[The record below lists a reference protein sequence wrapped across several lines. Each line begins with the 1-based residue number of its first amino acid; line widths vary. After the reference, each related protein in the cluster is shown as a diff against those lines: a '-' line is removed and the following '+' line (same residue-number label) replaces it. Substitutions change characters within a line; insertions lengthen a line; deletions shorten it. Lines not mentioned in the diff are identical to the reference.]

1 MRRLVYRWIFPMLGY
16 ACGIASAGVERVE
29 YDGAVYHLYRLDK
42 TRFAEL
48 ELVWP
53 GKNGKPLGDFTA
65 LQKQMADEGRKIVFA
80 MNAGIYERGPKPLGL
95 TISEGKELVPLN
107 LQNGEGNFYL
117 KPNGVFYLD
126 DANGAGVMEVGEFF
140 RSGLKPR
147 LATQSGPL
155 LLRKG
160 IFHPAFKA
168 GSPNKRLRNGV
179 GVRSRDGQIIFAI
192 SDRDDRERGRVT
204 LHQFASFFLH
214 LECLDA
220 LFLDGDISDMVVEP
234 GDNWKPV
241 PNTFAAM
248 FLIGRR

>member
-16 ACGIASAGVERVE
+16 ASGIASAGVERME
-29 YDGAVYHLYRLDK
+29 YDGALYHLYRLDK

-80 MNAGIYERGPKPLGL
+80 MNAGIYERGPKPQGL
-95 TISEGKELVPLN
+95 TISEGKELV
-107 LQNGEGNFYL
+107 
-117 KPNGVFYLD
+117 
-126 DANGAGVMEVGEFF
+126 
-140 RSGLKPR
+140 
-147 LATQSGPL
+147 PL